1 VYIKARGTLY
11 FVANYSIFLKDLNK
25 DEIEVVKVLDTTR
38 PYTQRNNNFN
48 DVEKAKQLLMENST
62 TYIIREEE

>member
-1 VYIKARGTLY
+1 
-11 FVANYSIFLKDLNK
+11 VANYSIFLKDLNK

-38 PYTQRNNNFN
+38 PYTQRNKNFN
-48 DVEKAKQLLMENST
+48 DVEKAKQWVMENST